1 MQLTLYNFSSHYGTQ
16 YNLHFMNIPLI
27 TIPPPLMFLF
37 FNRQIAAGIASG
49 AIKGYLR
56 QPASAASQ
64 RAATRDTAAGS
75 PPLAG
80 R

>member
-1 MQLTLYNFSSHYGTQ
+1 
-16 YNLHFMNIPLI
+16 
-27 TIPPPLMFLF
+27 MFLF

-64 RAATRDTAAGS
+64 RAAARETAAGS